1 MRPTSASLSGSTG
14 NPKGAI
20 IEHRMVSTV
29 AASWSVFLDSRSRV
43 FQFSA
48 YAFDVATFDALAA
61 LMYEGCVCVPS
72 EASRRDDIAGAF
84 AELGANVLFTTP
96 SVLQTLSPADMPGLE
111 IALIG
116 GETPVKALLDQ
127 WIPSLKVFNVYGPAE
142 CAVGVANHGPLAIPY
157 NPRAFN
163 RKVMMRMESQET
175 PRCYSPLCSFYF

>member
-1 MRPTSASLSGSTG
+1 
-14 NPKGAI
+14 
-20 IEHRMVSTV
+20 MVSTV

-48 YAFDVATFDALAA
+48 YAFYVATFDALAA